1 MKRGA
6 GKPRFSAGRWSV
18 QRERAQIEDHYPPPL
33 FHDAASIAQIVPSV
47 LGRLGIEDQQWLTT
61 LAATWKDVVGAPLA
75 RHTRPGRFE
84 GRRLIVFVDNSAWLS
99 ELKRYGQDKLLA
111 NVRRQ
116 PGAGQVQVVQ
126 LLLDPEGAGSRAGDK
141 SGPQAGAL

>member
-1 MKRGA
+1 MKRGDR
-6 GKPRFSAGRWSV
+6 KPRFSAGRWTV
-18 QRERAQIEDHYPPPL
+18 QRERAQIEDRFPPPP
-33 FHDAASIAQIVPSV
+33 FFDAASIAQVVPAV

-75 RHTRPGRFE
+75 QHTRPGRFE
-84 GRRLIVFVDNSAWLS
+84 GRCLVVFVDNSAWLS

-116 PGAGQVQVVQ
+116 AGAGQVQAVQ
-126 LLLDPEGAGSRAGDK
+126 FRLDPEGAKSRTEEEP
-141 SGPQAGAL
+141 GP